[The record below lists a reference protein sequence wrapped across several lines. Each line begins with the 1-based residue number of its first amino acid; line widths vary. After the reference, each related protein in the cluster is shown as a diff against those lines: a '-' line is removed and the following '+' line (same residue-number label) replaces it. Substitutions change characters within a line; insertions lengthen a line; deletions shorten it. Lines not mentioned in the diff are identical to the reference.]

1 MKLKSLALTLSLT
14 VCLSACSGQANESEA
29 PLPETETTVSQTEST
44 KEQTEVTTPQ
54 SKTETTTN
62 ASPTETQ
69 EPKENQA
76 APSDESDDVENI
88 IEKNVKNRL
97 WDEVVVQENWR
108 EVLTTEEAFA
118 NFDAITAPP
127 PKGASPED
135 EIVLL
140 MNRNV
145 LCFDTAYVIPF
156 EFIDSTQGLNYKSDE
171 ILHVRVRS
179 EYFSTIQDIKNLY
192 AQTYTEECANRLF
205 YGTEDRPLQ
214 TFIKDENGIIWVD
227 MRTPVWS
234 SNPFFHPSYIEIV
247 NQSESDCEFLWHYVS
262 YDYGDYFTDYLP
274 HEFFPFHNQI
284 KCYAV
289 KENDEWKLTFLIYDN
304 PTYSDIY

>member
-14 VCLSACSGQANESEA
+14 LCLSACSGQTAESEA
-29 PLPETETTVSQTEST
+29 PLSETETTVSQTEST

-62 ASPTETQ
+62 ASPAETQ

-76 APSDESDDVENI
+76 APSGESDDVENI
-88 IEKNVKNRL
+88 IEKSVENRLL

-127 PKGASPED
+127 PKGASLED
-135 EIVLL
+135 ELVLL

-156 EFIDSTQGLNYKSDE
+156 EFIDPEQEFNYSSDDL
-171 ILHVRVRS
+171 LHARVRS

-192 AQTYTEECANRLF
+192 AQTYTEEYANLLF
-205 YGTEDRPLQ
+205 YGTEDKPQQ
-214 TFIKDENGIIWVD
+214 TFIKDEDGIIWVD
-227 MRTPVWS
+227 MRAPVWS
-234 SNPFFHPSYIEIV
+234 TNPFYHPSYIEIV
-247 NQSESDCEFLWHYVS
+247 SRSESDCEFMWHFGGVVDCS
-262 YDYGDYFTDYLP
+262 GPLI
-274 HEFFPFHNQI
+274 HQKI
-284 KCYAV
+284 KG
-289 KENDEWKLTFLIYDN
+289 K
-304 PTYSDIY
+304 

>member
-14 VCLSACSGQANESEA
+14 VCLSACSDQAKESGT
-29 PLPETETTVSQTEST
+29 PFSETETTVSQTEST
-44 KEQTEVTTPQ
+44 KEQTAVTTPQ
-54 SKTETTTN
+54 SKPETTTN
-62 ASPTETQ
+62 ASPAETQ
-69 EPKENQA
+69 EPTEKQTALSN
-76 APSDESDDVENI
+76 ESDNGENI
-88 IEKNVKNRL
+88 IEKSVENRLL

-156 EFIDSTQGLNYKSDE
+156 EFIDPEQEFNYSSDD
-171 ILHVRVRS
+171 ILHARVRS
-179 EYFSTIQDIKNLY
+179 EYFNTIQDIKNLY
-192 AQTYTEECANRLF
+192 AKTYTEECANLLF

-227 MRTPVWS
+227 MRCVTVWS
-234 SNPFFHPSYIEIV
+234 TNPFYHPSYIEIV
-247 NQSESDCEFLWHYVS
+247 SQSESDCEFLWHYVS

-304 PTYSDIY
+304 PIY